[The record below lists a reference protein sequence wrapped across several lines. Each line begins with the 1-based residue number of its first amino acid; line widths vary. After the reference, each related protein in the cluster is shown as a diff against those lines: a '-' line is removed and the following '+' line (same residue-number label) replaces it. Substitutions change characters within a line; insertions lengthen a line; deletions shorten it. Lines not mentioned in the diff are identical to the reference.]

1 VVNQTVTVSGIVV
14 GDFENEGVAGQT
26 YLQGY
31 YLQDDGDGNPAT
43 SDGIFVFSDTAN
55 NVRLGDRVQVTGTV
69 AEFRQQTQL
78 SNVTSFTICSSNN
91 PLPAPVQISLPLTAE
106 QREALEGMLVTFG
119 NQPLFVTDSF
129 LLGRHGELSVATERL
144 FTPTQIAAP
153 SQAAAIQAENDR
165 KRIRID
171 DRLLTQN
178 PDPVIYP
185 TPGGLSAANTVRGGD
200 RVSNITGIM
209 TQLQGR
215 NVSGD
220 VDATIDYRIHPNDP
234 NNLPRFTATNPR
246 PQTPPSVGGSLK
258 VASFNLFNYFNT
270 FGNACFPNN
279 SSCRGASNATE
290 FTRQRDKLIEAI
302 RRMDADIVGL
312 NELENDGYGSSSSIQ
327 DLVNGLNQVMGAGTY
342 AFVNVGVSNLGGD
355 AITNGFIYKPATV
368 EIAPGT
374 NPAFLDTGEFTQGP
388 GRFHRPPL
396 AVTFRQ
402 RSNNA
407 TFTVVVNHFKS
418 KGSPCDPID
427 NDPFQGNCNG
437 NRTRAAQQ
445 LLSWLATNPTGSTDP
460 DVLIMG
466 DLNSYAME
474 DPIKTLEAGGF
485 TNLNGPNSYSFSF
498 QGQWGSLDHA
508 LANSSLRPQVTGSAK
523 WHINADEPVSLDY
536 TLSFKSPSQQSLFY
550 ASDPFRSSD
559 HDPVLVGLNLTP
571 TPPSVNLPLTEGFD
585 NCTPAPAGWQIV
597 DVDGDTTRS
606 WRCVTSF
613 AEANAFNGQQPGDD
627 WLITPPL
634 NLASVSNPVL
644 TFRNQKSSFSDNG
657 LPPWQQLSV
666 LYSTNYSGAGTPEA
680 VKAATWTALTIPTL
694 STGSFVDSGEI
705 SLAGIQPSNRVYI
718 AFRYRSSG
726 TASGSAARWWV
737 DSVNIAGR

>member
-1 VVNQTVTVSGIVV
+1 MNQTVTVSGIVV
-14 GDFENEGVAGQT
+14 GDFEDEGVAGQT

-43 SDGIFVFSDTAN
+43 SDGIFVFSGTAN

-78 SNVTSFTICSSNN
+78 SNVTSFTVCSSDN

-129 LLGRHGELSVATERL
+129 LLGRHGELSVATELKL
-144 FTPTQIAAP
+144 FTPTQIADP

-185 TPGGLSAANTVRGGD
+185 TPGGLSAANTVRVSD
-200 RVSNITGIM
+200 LVSNITGIM
-209 TQLQGR
+209 TQLPGR
-215 NVSGD
+215 NVAGD

-234 NNLPRFTATNPR
+234 SNLPTFQSVIPR
-246 PQTPPSVGGSLK
+246 PQTPPLVGGSLK
-258 VASFNLFNYFNT
+258 VASFNLSNYFNT
-270 FGNACFPNN
+270 FGNICFPNN
-279 SSCRGASNATE
+279 SECRGARNAAE
-290 FTRQRDKLIEAI
+290 FTRQRDKIIEAI

-312 NELENDGYGSSSSIQ
+312 NELENDGYGPNSSIQ
-327 DLVNGLNQVMGAGTY
+327 DLVNGLNQVMGPGTY
-342 AFVNVGVSNLGGD
+342 AFVDVGVANLGGD

-374 NPAFLDTGEFTQGP
+374 NPAFLDTGEFTQDP
-388 GRFHRPPL
+388 SLRRHRPPL

-402 RSNNA
+402 KFNNA
-407 TFTVVVNHFKS
+407 DGVNAIFTVVVNHLKS
-418 KGSPCDPID
+418 KGSPCDPVD

-437 NRTRAAQQ
+437 NRRRAAQEI
-445 LLSWLATNPTGSTDP
+445 LNWLSTNPTGSTDP
-460 DVLIMG
+460 DVLIIG
-466 DLNSYAME
+466 NLNAYAKE
-474 DPIKTLEAGGF
+474 DPIKVLEEGGF
-485 TNLNGPNSYSFSF
+485 TNLNTPYDSSFSF
-498 QGQWGSLDHA
+498 QGQFGSLDHA
-508 LANSSLRPQVTGSAK
+508 LANASLRPQVTGSVK

-536 TLSFKSPSQQSLFY
+536 TTSFKSPSQQSLFY

-559 HDPVLVGLNLTP
+559 HDPVLVGLVLTPDPTP
-571 TPPSVNLPLTEGFD
+571 TP
-585 NCTPAPAGWQIV
+585 TP
-597 DVDGDTTRS
+597 
-606 WRCVTSF
+606 
-613 AEANAFNGQQPGDD
+613 
-627 WLITPPL
+627 
-634 NLASVSNPVL
+634 
-644 TFRNQKSSFSDNG
+644 
-657 LPPWQQLSV
+657 
-666 LYSTNYSGAGTPEA
+666 
-680 VKAATWTALTIPTL
+680 IPTPTPTPTPRPTTL
-694 STGSFVDSGEI
+694 PTFSTGSFVDSGPI

-726 TASGSAARWWV
+726 TASGSATRWQV
-737 DSVNIAGR
+737 DSVNISGN